1 LSDAEGYAYS
11 AVWLVCALAL
21 FIAGLKFSRQYIRY
35 AGLAV
40 TILVVSKVFLLDMA
54 GLQGLYRIG
63 SFIGLGLCLVG
74 IGWLYQ
80 KFLMVPAAP
89 RGA

>member
-80 KFLMVPAAP
+80 KFLMAPAAP